1 MRKNRAGEAAAYF
14 IWELNGP
21 DARAEQGLILWHIL

>member
-1 MRKNRAGEAAAYF
+1 MRKKRAGEAAAF
-14 IWELNGP
+14 TWELNGP